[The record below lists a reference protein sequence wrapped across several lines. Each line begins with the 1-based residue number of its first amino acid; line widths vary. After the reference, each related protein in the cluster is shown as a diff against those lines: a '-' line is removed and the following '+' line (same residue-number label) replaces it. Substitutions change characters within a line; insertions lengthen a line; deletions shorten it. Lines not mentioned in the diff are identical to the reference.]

1 MIGTNVI
8 RALTLKNL
16 SVFILSF
23 LLFACSKIDQ
33 QTAEKIEYWDKQAEI
48 MTLIGPDKSSV
59 FEWVYA
65 IDKNAVYKGE
75 SLHAILET
83 LHTSATP
90 KRCIKLTIKFDERE
104 RVREHIVFLD
114 EKCAID

>member
-1 MIGTNVI
+1 MIGTNLI
-8 RALTLKNL
+8 RIFSIRNL
-16 SVFILSF
+16 SPIVLSF
-23 LLFACSKIDQ
+23 LLFSCNKIDQ
-33 QTAEKIEYWDKQAEI
+33 QTTEKIDYWDKQAEI

-114 EKCAID
+114 EQCAID

>member
-1 MIGTNVI
+1 MIGTNLI

-16 SVFILSF
+16 SITVLSF
-23 LLFACSKIDQ
+23 LVLSCGKIDQ

-83 LHTSATP
+83 LHTTTAP

-114 EKCAID
+114 KQCDID